1 VRWAHQIDIMTTFCL
16 QGKHHIRQLCAV
28 HGAAFTKLADA
39 VVLTEN
45 AVQIAVGEEDG
56 SRAMS
61 TNQGRLFPEV
71 WPEAGNDDLI
81 CCLAFTAFT
90 VPAID
95 STVAGTEMTPG
106 K

>member
-1 VRWAHQIDIMTTFCL
+1 MTTFCL
-16 QGKHHIRQLCAV
+16 QGKHHSGQLCAV
-28 HGAAFTKLADA
+28 HDTAFTELAYA

-45 AVQIAVGEEDG
+45 AVQVAVSEEDG
-56 SRAMS
+56 SRA
-61 TNQGRLFPEV
+61 TPANQRRLFPEV
-71 WPEAGNDDLI
+71 WPEAGHDYLI
-81 CCLAFTAFT
+81 CCLALTDFT